1 MKAPSLIFSFSV
13 CQLQMEGAKRNQTNL
28 GHATPRCG
36 TKSIIIKELRQR
48 LVNDIQN
55 LIIGQIETGQ
65 LKLLNRNQTKLGHAT
80 TRCGTKVLSLKY
92 CLKG

>member
-1 MKAPSLIFSFSV
+1 M

-36 TKSIIIKELRQR
+36 TKSIIFKVLPQM

-55 LIIGQIETGQ
+55 LIIGQIESGP
-65 LKLLNRNQTKLGHAT
+65 LKLLKRSQANSRQLM
-80 TRCGTKVLSLKY
+80 LW
-92 CLKG
+92 